1 MSQYVAS
8 NNYRYS
14 IALTTLVIQNAIFV
28 SKLQGEI
35 ERGVSSMQYEVLVTA
50 QFISKRKLINGKNG
64 NFSP

>member
-8 NNYRYS
+8 NNYRNS

-35 ERGVSSMQYEVLVTA
+35 ERGVSSMQCEILVTA
-50 QFISKRKLINGKNG
+50 QFISKRKLINSKNG

>member
-50 QFISKRKLINGKNG
+50 QFISKRKLINSKNG